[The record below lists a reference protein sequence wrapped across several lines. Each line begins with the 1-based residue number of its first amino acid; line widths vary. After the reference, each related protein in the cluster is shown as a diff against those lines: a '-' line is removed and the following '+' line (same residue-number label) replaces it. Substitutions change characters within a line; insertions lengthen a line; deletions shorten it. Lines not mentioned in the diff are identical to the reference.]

1 MGNSLKRFFTLGF
14 DRAFSGRGRKQFA
27 WLVGILLLFFCVIYL
42 VSWFFSFP
50 EPSDVATPDSQH
62 GASGSDVPMGRLLQL
77 ICLFIDPG
85 SVANVTPELRW
96 FSLGVAILGL
106 LLVTGLL
113 ISVVSNMLE
122 RRVERYREGEI
133 AYLLENH
140 VVVIGFDEMVPMLVR
155 QICSDLATGIAIS

>member
-96 FSLGVAILGL
+96 FSLGVAIL
-106 LLVTGLL
+106 
-113 ISVVSNMLE
+113 
-122 RRVERYREGEI
+122 
-133 AYLLENH
+133 
-140 VVVIGFDEMVPMLVR
+140 DC
-155 QICSDLATGIAIS
+155 CSSRAC